1 MTPNDPGWIFRPI
14 TFVERVKPLHDRLVT
29 RPYHVICRR
38 SSVFRKIIFLTP
50 VTPNDPGWIFRPIS
64 FVAIHPYLLLT
75 KFGKNPIKHVEE
87 EADCEKER
95 RKKKE
100 LDTFAITDGV
110 PCRRKWSQVDLEPLN
125 AIESLK
131 LMHIYEQHRY
141 TVLHRDNTMYSVAE
155 VAFLLKIAF

>member
-38 SSVFRKIIFLTP
+38 RSVFRKIIFLTP
-50 VTPNDPGWIFRPIS
+50 VTPNDPGWVFRPIS

-100 LDTFAITDGV
+100 LDMCPLPRARVKLGGQTRSPRFWCKKPFWPLWSKIQIWANKFWRGV
-110 PCRRKWSQVDLEPLN
+110 N
-125 AIESLK
+125 
-131 LMHIYEQHRY
+131 LMHMHE
-141 TVLHRDNTMYSVAE
+141 LH
-155 VAFLLKIAF
+155 